1 MKMEFPPCGGTY
13 FISLNNSVD
22 DRKRPQTVM
31 KNERIQWLAYFCYF
45 KHDCMN
51 ENLVSRIANELEE
64 IKSAGLFKTERI
76 ISSTQGAEITVNN
89 KTVLN
94 FCANNYLGL
103 SSHPL
108 VIEAAEKTI
117 DYRGYGMSSVRF
129 ICGTQDIH
137 KELEIKISKFLG
149 TEDTILYAAAFDAN
163 GGVFEPLF
171 GETDAIISD
180 ELNHASIIDGV
191 RLCKA
196 QRFRYKHNDMGDLE
210 AKLKE
215 ASKARSRI
223 IVTDGSFS
231 MDGTIAQLDKIC
243 HLADEYDAAV
253 MIDECHSS
261 GFIGKTGRGTHEYR
275 GVVGRIDIITGTL
288 GKALG
293 GASGGFTSG
302 RKEVIEMLRQ
312 RSRPYL
318 FSNTLAP
325 SIVGASIAV
334 FDMLSKTTELRD
346 KLEYNTKYFR
356 SKMTEAGF
364 DIKPGD
370 HPIVPIM
377 LYDAVVA
384 QNFAARL
391 LEEGIYVIGFF
402 YPVVAKGQA
411 RIRVQLSAAH
421 EQQHLDKAI
430 AAFTKVGKELGV
442 IKAVA
447 AQRT

>member
-1 MKMEFPPCGGTY
+1 MNQSFV
-13 FISLNNSVD
+13 N
-22 DRKRPQTVM
+22 
-31 KNERIQWLAYFCYF
+31 RIE
-45 KHDCMN
+45 K
-51 ENLVSRIANELEE
+51 ELEE
-64 IKSAGLFKTERI
+64 IRQAGLFKQERI
-76 ISSTQGAEITVNN
+76 IASEQGAEIMVNG
-89 KTVLN
+89 KKVLN

-103 SSHPL
+103 SSHPR
-108 VIEAAEKTI
+108 VIEAAHKTI
-117 DYRGYGMSSVRF
+117 DSRGFGMSSVRF

-137 KELEIKISKFLG
+137 KELEEKLSRFLG

-171 GETDAIISD
+171 QEQDAIISD
-180 ELNHASIIDGV
+180 ALNHASIIDGV

-196 QRFRYKHNDMGDLE
+196 QRFRYEHNNMADLE
-210 AKLKE
+210 VKLKE
-215 ASKARSRI
+215 AAGCRTRI

-243 HLADEYDAAV
+243 DLADQYDAVV
-253 MIDECHSS
+253 MTDECHSS

-275 GVVGRIDIITGTL
+275 NVIGRVDIITGTL

-302 RKEVIEMLRQ
+302 NKAIIEMLRQ

-325 SIVGASIAV
+325 SIVGGSIAV
-334 FDMLSKTTELRD
+334 LDMLTETTELRD
-346 KLEYNTKYFR
+346 TLEANTQYFR
-356 SKMTEAGF
+356 TQMTTAGF

-377 LYDAVVA
+377 LYDAVLS
-384 QNFAARL
+384 QQFAAAL
-391 LEEGIYVIGFF
+391 LEEGVYVIGFF
-402 YPVVAKGQA
+402 FPVVPKGQA

-421 EQQHLDKAI
+421 TRAHLDTTI
-430 AAFTKVGKELGV
+430 AAFIKVGKQLGV
-442 IKAVA
+442 LK
-447 AQRT
+447 

>member
-1 MKMEFPPCGGTY
+1 MNQSFV
-13 FISLNNSVD
+13 N
-22 DRKRPQTVM
+22 
-31 KNERIQWLAYFCYF
+31 RIEQ
-45 KHDCMN
+45 
-51 ENLVSRIANELEE
+51 EVEE
-64 IKSAGLFKTERI
+64 IRQAGLFKQERI
-76 ISSTQGAEITVNN
+76 IASEQGAEIMVNGR
-89 KTVLN
+89 KVLN

-103 SSHPL
+103 SSHPR
-108 VIEAAEKTI
+108 VIEAAHKTI
-117 DYRGYGMSSVRF
+117 DSRGFGMSSVRF

-137 KELEIKISKFLG
+137 KELEEKLSRFLG

-171 GETDAIISD
+171 QEQDAIISD
-180 ELNHASIIDGV
+180 ALNHASIIDGV

-196 QRFRYKHNDMGDLE
+196 QRFRYEHNNMADLE
-210 AKLKE
+210 EKLKE
-215 ASKARSRI
+215 AAGCRTRI

-243 HLADEYDAAV
+243 DLADRYDAVV
-253 MIDECHSS
+253 MTDECHSS

-275 GVVGRIDIITGTL
+275 NVMGRVDIITGTL

-302 RKEVIEMLRQ
+302 KKAIIEMLRQ

-325 SIVGASIAV
+325 SIVGGSIAV
-334 FDMLSKTTELRD
+334 LDMLTETTELRD
-346 KLEYNTKYFR
+346 TLEANTQYFR
-356 SKMTEAGF
+356 TQMTAAGF

-377 LYDAVVA
+377 LYDAVLS
-384 QNFAARL
+384 QQFAAAL
-391 LEEGIYVIGFF
+391 LEEGVYVIGFF
-402 YPVVAKGQA
+402 FPVVPKGKA

-421 EQQHLDKAI
+421 TREHLDTTI
-430 AAFTKVGKELGV
+430 AAFIKVGKQLGV
-442 IKAVA
+442 VK
-447 AQRT
+447 